1 MLMRK
6 QHLYRLD
13 LLSWL
18 MMKMSRFVFAVIL
31 MLSAHRMGYAQVGL
45 GGFNAIMTAP
55 TAQVMP
61 DGYAALGFGFI
72 PSPYTLYEGPERDN
86 LAYFASI
93 GFLPFLEIGIRATL
107 SLDTDHPSI
116 GDRMLSVRAQ
126 LLKESSHFPAIGAG
140 LHDIAGLLDR
150 AEGTNN
156 YFTALYLVAT
166 KTRRLSEHFS
176 LEATLGYGVDWIP
189 APSHEFDDLFGGAS
203 LGFRDMLFLKGE
215 YDARRFNA
223 GLSVKLRESITVNLV
238 LIDGNKVAYG
248 ANIRTRL

>member
-1 MLMRK
+1 
-6 QHLYRLD
+6 
-13 LLSWL
+13 
-18 MMKMSRFVFAVIL
+18 MMKMSHYLCAVVL
-31 MLSAHRMGYAQVGL
+31 VLSAHRMGYAQIGL

-55 TAQVMP
+55 TAHVMP

-72 PSPYTLYEGPERDN
+72 PSPYTLYEGPEHDN

-93 GFLPFLEIGIRATL
+93 GFLPFLEISIRATL
-107 SLDTDHPSI
+107 SMDTDHPSI
-116 GDRMLSVRAQ
+116 GDRLLSVRAR
-126 LLKESSHFPAIGAG
+126 LFKETNRLPAIAAG

-176 LEATLGYGVDWIP
+176 LDTTLGYGVDWIP

-203 LGFRDMLFLKGE
+203 LGFRDILFLKGE
-215 YDARRFNA
+215 YDARRFNV
-223 GLSVKLRESITVNLV
+223 GLGVKLRESITANLV
-238 LIDGNKVAYG
+238 LLDGNKVAYG

>member
-1 MLMRK
+1 
-6 QHLYRLD
+6 
-13 LLSWL
+13 
-18 MMKMSRFVFAVIL
+18 MMNISRFLFAVVL
-31 MLSAHRMGYAQVGL
+31 VLSASRAVNAQIGL

-55 TAQVMP
+55 TAHVMP

-86 LAYFASI
+86 VAYFASI
-93 GFLPFLEIGIRATL
+93 GFLPFVEIGIRATL

-126 LLKESSHFPAIGAG
+126 LFKESNHFPAIAAG

-176 LEATLGYGVDWIP
+176 LDATLGYGVDWIP

-215 YDARRFNA
+215 YDARRFNV
-223 GLSVKLRESITVNLV
+223 GLGVKLRESLCASIV
-238 LIDGNKVAYG
+238 LMEGNKVAYG